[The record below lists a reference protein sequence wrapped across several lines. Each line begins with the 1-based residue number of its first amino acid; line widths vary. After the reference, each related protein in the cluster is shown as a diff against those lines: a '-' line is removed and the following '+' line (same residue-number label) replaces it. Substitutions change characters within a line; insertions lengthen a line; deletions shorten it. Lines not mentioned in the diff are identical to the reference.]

1 MASTSINVGRFG
13 SDSVGGDK
21 ALLTARP
28 DIRFLKLSFLAPA
41 VVLVAGIIAY
51 LLPLAIDRDFQL
63 AGSAFMIGIGL
74 VGMAC
79 LLALYEGL
87 SKAVYSLTDEHV
99 EEEYGIINKRV
110 RRIPLSYVRD
120 VTYDQNFLQAMFG
133 VSSITVAPTNG
144 DKIVLSNIRD
154 GESARERIWKLVLS
168 RSPREK
174 RTT

>member
-1 MASTSINVGRFG
+1 MASTSINIGEFG
-13 SDSVGGDK
+13 SDPAGSEK

-51 LLPLAIDRDFQL
+51 LLPLTIDRDFQL
-63 AGSAFMIGIGL
+63 AGSAFMIGISL

-87 SKAVYSLTDEHV
+87 AKAVYTVTNEHI
-99 EEEYGIINKRV
+99 EEEYGIIYKRL

-120 VTYDQNFLQAMFG
+120 VTYDESFFQRIFG
-133 VSSITVAPTNG
+133 VSSITVSPTNG
-144 DKIVLSNIRD
+144 DKIVLTNIRN
-154 GESARERIWKLVLS
+154 GEETRETIWKLMLKS
-168 RSPREK
+168 G
-174 RTT
+174 